1 MAYDLV
7 ARLVMRDE
15 MTGPM
20 RAILKQT
27 QMLDKVIGTTD
38 KTVESFSSTTDT
50 AAKSDDV
57 LAKAMKLVTDSTD
70 RLSAAA
76 GEATAV
82 VDKLADVLEEA
93 GQKSDKSSK
102 KLTLMERAAK
112 TAGQGFVWLGNKANN
127 VISGI
132 GRGLLSLPSKLMSL
146 LTHPLSLLGVGGGLF
161 GVTKVGLDMVIQ
173 EQSVTTAFEV
183 MLGSAEKAR
192 ERVEELTAFAG
203 QTPYKREEIYEASRI
218 LQVFTGDAL
227 STGAELTRIGDI
239 AAGTQQDFV
248 NVALWMG
255 RLYDAM
261 KSGRPV
267 GEMTSRLQEM
277 GAISGESRAIIEAL
291 AESGYDISKTWP
303 TAMREFSKF
312 DGMMEKMS
320 GNLQNLLLGTK
331 TFFTQNVIKRIG
343 YGLNDA
349 IDPFLRK
356 FRQWRGENKEL
367 IAAMGTQI
375 QQFARSLM
383 TNVIEKI
390 ERAFRY
396 IKTNYFDNPEFMEL
410 DFWGKVRFV
419 IEDMKRMFNEWYNGG
434 GKEQIENIAR
444 NTSQFISD
452 ALKNNTGPLV
462 DAAFTIGKE
471 IGAGLI
477 NGLNDFIGEHPVLS
491 AFLVGGATPGPVQAK
506 LVTGGATLV
515 KGIIERDRVVTE
527 KFKKESED
535 LWAKFA
541 ELSPE
546 QQKAI
551 ADGFEYLSTP
561 DGNKYNGGNKHAG
574 GLARV
579 PYDGYRAILH
589 KDERVLTAEQNR
601 EYSQGAGGKNTFI
614 FTINLN
620 GTGNTASDAEK
631 LLETITREVQT
642 ALELGV

>member
-1 MAYDLV
+1 MAYDLRAV
-7 ARLVMRDE
+7 LTLDDRMS
-15 MTGPM
+15 GPIRSLM
-20 RAILKQT
+20 Q
-27 QMLDKVIGTTD
+27 QMNMLDKAMGTTD
-38 KTVESFSSTTDT
+38 KTVESLSSSTDT
-50 AAKSDDV
+50 AAKSDDI

-76 GEATAV
+76 NEATAV

-93 GQKSDKSSK
+93 GKKSDKSSK

-375 QQFARSLM
+375 QQFAQSLM
-383 TNVIEKI
+383 TNVIGKI
-390 ERAFRY
+390 ESAFHY
-396 IKTNYFDNPEFMEL
+396 VKTNYFDNPEFMEL
-410 DFWGKVRFV
+410 DFMGKLRF
-419 IEDMKRMFNEWYNGG
+419 IFEDLKRMFNEWYDGG
-434 GKEQIENIAR
+434 GRDQITNVAGKITEFLSNALSEHSGPI
-444 NTSQFISD
+444 ISA
-452 ALKNNTGPLV
+452 ALELGAKL
-462 DAAFTIGKE
+462 
-471 IGAGLI
+471 GAGI
-477 NGLNDFIGEHPVLS
+477 IDGLQDVIKDHPIISGL
-491 AFLVGGATPGPVQAK
+491 AAGALTPGPIQAK
-506 LVTGGATLV
+506 LMVFGGVAAEGATR
-515 KGIIERDRVVTE
+515 KATE
-527 KFKKESED
+527 
-535 LWAKFA
+535 
-541 ELSPE
+541 
-546 QQKAI
+546 AI
-551 ADGFEYLSTP
+551 ANSGILDPGKRLIEESSRFLPSTDDLKRWATFGMWKP
-561 DGNKYNGGNKHAG
+561 DGSHSG
-574 GLARV
+574 GLSNV
-579 PYDGYRAILH
+579 PYNGYRAVLH
-589 KDERVLTAEQNR
+589 QGERVLTAEQNR
-601 EYSQGAGGKNTFI
+601 EYSQGGGGSNNTFNV
-614 FTINLN
+614 TINMN
-620 GTGNTASDAEK
+620 GSGNTRRDAEE
-631 LLETITREVQT
+631 LMEIFAREVQT
-642 ALELGV
+642 ALQLGV